1 MYYSLISSMK
11 KSVVD
16 DAQAF
21 IAAAAI
27 TDTTQQNAIIQ
38 LVSDLKTSGV
48 WAKSKAIYPMVG
60 GTATTHKFN
69 LKDPR
74 DLDAAFRLQFNG
86 GWTHSATGALPN
98 GTTGYADTFFNPVAQ
113 SSAQNSF
120 FLSVYSRT
128 NSNIGF
134 PYDIGNADSWGSGTK
149 FTGIITRY
157 NNGNRYISVCDAY
170 SSANG
175 ETDSRAFYCGGTNGS
190 SNQRLYRNGTSVLS
204 GTSQQ
209 SGFSNC
215 NIYISAVNSLLSVPA
230 ANGYSNK
237 QLAFASLSD
246 GLSATETANYYTAVQ
261 AFQTSLLR
269 NV

>member
-1 MYYSLISSMK
+1 MGKGLSDAQKFILAAGITDATQ
-11 KSVVD
+11 KSAINTLVD
-16 DAQAF
+16 D
-21 IAAAAI
+21 
-27 TDTTQQNAIIQ
+27 
-38 LVSDLKTSGV
+38 LKFYGLWS
-48 WAKSKAIYPMVG
+48 KMKAIYPMVG
-60 GTATTHKFN
+60 GTATTHQYN

-74 DLDAAFRLQFNG
+74 DLDAAFRLKFFG
-86 GWTHSATGALPN
+86 GWNHSSGGALPN
-98 GTTGYADTFFNPVAQ
+98 GISYSDTFFNPVSQ

-246 GLSATETANYYTAVQ
+246 GLSATESANFYTAVQ
-261 AFQTSLLR
+261 AFQTTLSR
-269 NV
+269 QV